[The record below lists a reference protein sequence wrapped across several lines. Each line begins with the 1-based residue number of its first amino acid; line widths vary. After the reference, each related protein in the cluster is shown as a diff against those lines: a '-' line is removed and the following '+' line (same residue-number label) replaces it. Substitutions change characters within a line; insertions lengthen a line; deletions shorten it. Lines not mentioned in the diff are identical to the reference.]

1 VLIACSTEV
10 LGFMCLVFSEPIL
23 SVHLVQMGMSESNA
37 GLVFGLGGMAY
48 ALASPVAGYLCTKF
62 SRKTIT

>member
-1 VLIACSTEV
+1 
-10 LGFMCLVFSEPIL
+10 MCLVFSEPIL